1 MITKHNN
8 GHIRLTGK
16 DANDFLRVLRGDD
29 KVELFNLKY
38 KIGDLVQV
46 KGDNG
51 EIFIDK
57 VRFPASVMGGH
68 TAMAW
73 LEGKGS
79 YLIDRVIGK
88 AEEVKS

>member
-1 MITKHNN
+1 MGIRNYKN
-8 GHIRLTGK
+8 GSISISGN
-16 DANDFLRVLRGDD
+16 DAKNFVKMLRGDD

-38 KIGDLVQV
+38 AIGDKVQV
-46 KGDNG
+46 KDDDGNT
-51 EIFIDK
+51 FIDVVK
-57 VRFPASVMGGH
+57 YPASVMGGH

-88 AEEVKS
+88 A

>member
-1 MITKHNN
+1 MITKSKN
-8 GHIRLTGK
+8 GNIRATGN
-16 DANDFLRVLRGDD
+16 DANNIIRALRGDD

-38 KIGDLVQV
+38 SVGDAVRV
-46 KGDNG
+46 KGDDGN
-51 EIFIDK
+51 EFIDK
-57 VRFPASVMGGH
+57 VKYPASIMGGH

-88 AEEVKS
+88 SE